1 MTVSHYLIQ
10 AFFLPDML
18 CHFLYHSGLLST
30 VVTRTQHFKCCFFNI
45 LISDIAQGPNIAKL
59 HYRIKECDGIL
70 EVCSVYIT
78 MKYG

>member
-1 MTVSHYLIQ
+1 MPSCYHTL
-10 AFFLPDML
+10 L
-18 CHFLYHSGLLST
+18 CHFMYHSGELST
-30 VVTRTQHFKCCFFNI
+30 LVTRTHHFVRKGECCFFNS
-45 LISDIAQGPNIAKL
+45 ISDIAQGPNIAKL